1 MKKTLTISAT
11 TLAVA
16 IALAGCSGGSNTAGM
31 DHGTGH
37 ATPGAGSSPASATGH
52 NGADTMFAQAMIPHH
67 AQAVQMSEM
76 MLRKQGIDAKVTDL
90 AGRIK
95 AAQGPEIDTMTG
107 WLKDWNESAQM
118 PSGHT
123 MSGMVADEDLNG
135 LDAAQGTEA
144 ARVFL
149 THMIAHHEGA
159 IEMADTEV
167 RSGTNPGAV
176 QLARDIAAAQR
187 AEITEMKQLLAAL

>member
-11 TLAVA
+11 MLAVA
-16 IALAGCSGGSNTAGM
+16 IALAGCSGGSNTSGM

-37 ATPGAGSSPASATGH
+37 ATPGAGSSAASATGH
-52 NGADTMFAQAMIPHH
+52 NAADTMFAQTMIPHH

-76 MLRKQGIDAKVTDL
+76 MLGKQGIDAKVTDL
-90 AGRIK
+90 ASRIK
-95 AAQGPEIDTMTG
+95 AAQGPEIDKMTG

-123 MSGMVADEDLNG
+123 MSGMMGDGDLNG
-135 LDAAQGTEA
+135 LDTAQGTEA
-144 ARVFL
+144 ARQFL

-176 QLARDIAAAQR
+176 QLARDIAAAQQ